1 MREPEER
8 AQRIRRF
15 LTSVT
20 SLQLN
25 DKVDQNEFVKF
36 SDELADNL
44 SKLRLV
50 DFVITYN
57 EFDKTLD
64 SVWKLIGGYT
74 LSVAQF
80 FSDGNEPSDS
90 LSVISIHSPEKE
102 LLVSADGFVESV
114 VDKLLELESGWSE
127 TGYPE
132 RICEKFGCFSMR
144 NYQNELQVI
153 REEKRNPSIV
163 GNIVKQIIKN
173 FQYGERKIRAT
184 VIKRFSRDGS
194 GLEKSVYS
202 RNGCVCR
209 SLTHF

>member
-1 MREPEER
+1 MTNNQEKKEIRLIDVREPEER
-8 AQRIRRF
+8 ARRIRRF
-15 LTSVT
+15 LNGVT

-25 DKVDQNEFVKF
+25 DKVEQNEFVKF

-80 FSDGNEPSDS
+80 FSDDDEPSDG

-102 LLVSADGFVESV
+102 LLVSTDAFVESV

-127 TGYPE
+127 TGYPK
-132 RICEKFGCFSMR
+132 RICEKFGYFSVR
-144 NYQNELQVI
+144 NYKNELQEM
-153 REEKRNPSIV
+153 RKEKRNPSIV
-163 GNIVKQIIKN
+163 GNIVKRIIKKISIW
-173 FQYGERKIRAT
+173 RK
-184 VIKRFSRDGS
+184 K
-194 GLEKSVYS
+194 
-202 RNGCVCR
+202 N
-209 SLTHF
+209 

>member
-1 MREPEER
+1 MTNNQEKKEIRLIDVREPEER
-8 AQRIRRF
+8 ARRIRRF

-20 SLQLN
+20 SIQLN

-57 EFDKTLD
+57 ELDKTLD

-80 FSDGNEPSDS
+80 FSDDDDPSDG
-90 LSVISIHSPEKE
+90 LSVISIDSPEKE
-102 LLVSADGFVESV
+102 LLVSTDAFVENV
-114 VDKLLELESGWSE
+114 VDKLLELENGWSE
-127 TGYPE
+127 TGYPK

-144 NYQNELQVI
+144 NYKNELQEM
-153 REEKRNPSIV
+153 REEKRNLTIV
-163 GNIVKQIIKN
+163 GNIVKRIIKKISIW
-173 FQYGERKIRAT
+173 RK
-184 VIKRFSRDGS
+184 K
-194 GLEKSVYS
+194 
-202 RNGCVCR
+202 N
-209 SLTHF
+209 